1 MIAILIL
8 TTFLIAVTTT
18 IGSILLLSSTL
29 LSGIIEQLADDY
41 LPYVPEERS
50 KIFWILTV
58 VFILTTIFGIFAAY
72 VYYHGFVQ
80 LFNITFN

>member
-1 MIAILIL
+1 MTIILVI

-18 IGSILLLSSTL
+18 IGSIILLATTL

-41 LPYVPEERS
+41 FPYVPEERS

-72 VYYHGFVQ
+72 VYYHGFIHV
-80 LFNITFN
+80 FNITLN